1 MDVTPL
7 DTDRER
13 LEDKGQTVIAVARNG
28 QFLGLIGIADSVKED
43 AAEAIRRVK
52 AAGITPVMI
61 TGDNQRTAAAVASQ
75 VGIQEVH
82 AEVLPHEKAAKIR
95 ELQDGAI
102 RVMMVGDGINDAPAL
117 TQADIGIAIGAGT
130 DIAIE
135 SADIVIMN
143 ERLSSVMDAHQ
154 IGVSSYRRTRQN
166 LALAFSFNGIGVTA
180 AITGLVSPVWA
191 MIAMISSV
199 TAVLANSFGGQLL
212 TGQTPNIGYQ
222 SLTEDNHHQAPGQ
235 QSPAENGVIL
245 SPEHPALLDTE
256 IDGHTVRFW
265 TTTAVFITAT
275 TLLVGA
281 WWI

>member
-1 MDVTPL
+1 
-7 DTDRER
+7 
-13 LEDKGQTVIAVARNG
+13 
-28 QFLGLIGIADSVKED
+28 
-43 AAEAIRRVK
+43 
-52 AAGITPVMI
+52 
-61 TGDNQRTAAAVASQ
+61 
-75 VGIQEVH
+75 
-82 AEVLPHEKAAKIR
+82 
-95 ELQDGAI
+95 
-102 RVMMVGDGINDAPAL
+102 MMVGDGINDAPAL

-154 IGVSSYRRTRQN
+154 IGVSSYRKTKQN

-212 TGQTPNIGYQ
+212 AGQTPNTGYQ
-222 SLTEDNHHQAPGQ
+222 SLTDDDHHQGPDQPITNDKKTYTSAQPTFF
-235 QSPAENGVIL
+235 
-245 SPEHPALLDTE
+245 DTA

-265 TTTAVFITAT
+265 TTTAVFITGT
-275 TLLVGA
+275 TLLVGV